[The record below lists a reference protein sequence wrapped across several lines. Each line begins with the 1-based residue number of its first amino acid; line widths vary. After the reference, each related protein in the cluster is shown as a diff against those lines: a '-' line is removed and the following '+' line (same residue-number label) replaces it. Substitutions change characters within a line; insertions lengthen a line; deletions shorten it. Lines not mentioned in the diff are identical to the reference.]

1 MSKHLVSHGPVA
13 AGAPVPVELT
23 GDDGANTLNG
33 GDGDDMLSG
42 LGGDDVLDGKAGAD
56 TMDGGTGGDTFHVDN
71 IGDIVIEGASAGYD
85 TVISSVSYTLGN
97 NVERLSLTGHENV
110 DATGNSLRNVI
121 GGNSGDNRIDGGF
134 GQDTMIGH
142 GGNDTYIVDR
152 FDDVVTEKAGEGS
165 DSVEA
170 WSTWHMSANVEYLTL
185 RGEGAT
191 FGSGNASDNTI
202 TGNTGANTLYGSGG
216 DDILNGG
223 LGADHM
229 IGGIGDDVFYVGDA
243 GDWVSD
249 YAGQGTDTVY
259 STLDYSLGANLENL
273 TLNGDAV
280 TGRGN
285 HLGNV
290 LDGNSRDNVLFGF
303 SGDDT
308 IDGSAGAD
316 RMIGGMGDDSYYVDN
331 GHDRVFEHAGQGA
344 DVVHAS
350 VSYTLSDNIENL
362 ILTGEASNGRG
373 NGLDNTIVGNDHANR
388 IDGGAGDDN
397 LTGGLGADIFMF
409 GVDSGNDTI
418 TDFNGRDGDR
428 IDITVAQGFT
438 MTVTQLGTDVVIDA
452 GDGNTVTV
460 LNMSATDP
468 HLLSWIV

>member
-1 MSKHLVSHGPVA
+1 M
-13 AGAPVPVELT
+13 
-23 GDDGANTLNG
+23 
-33 GDGDDMLSG
+33 
-42 LGGDDVLDGKAGAD
+42 
-56 TMDGGTGGDTFHVDN
+56 
-71 IGDIVIEGASAGYD
+71 
-85 TVISSVSYTLGN
+85 
-97 NVERLSLTGHENV
+97 
-110 DATGNSLRNVI
+110 
-121 GGNSGDNRIDGGF
+121 
-134 GQDTMIGH
+134 
-142 GGNDTYIVDR
+142 
-152 FDDVVTEKAGEGS
+152 
-165 DSVEA
+165 
-170 WSTWHMSANVEYLTL
+170 
-185 RGEGAT
+185 
-191 FGSGNASDNTI
+191 
-202 TGNTGANTLYGSGG
+202 
-216 DDILNGG
+216 
-223 LGADHM
+223 
-229 IGGIGDDVFYVGDA
+229 GDDVFYVGDA

-316 RMIGGMGDDSYYVDN
+316 RMIGGQGDDSYYVDN

-350 VSYTLSDNIENL
+350 VSYALSDNIENL

-438 MTVTQLGTDVVIDA
+438 MTVTQSGTDVVIDA

-468 HLLSWIV
+468 HLLAWIV